1 MVAAD
6 YPFFD
11 LIWSMAIF
19 FLWVVWIWILI
30 EVIAD
35 IFRRHDVSGW
45 AKTAW
50 LIFVILLP
58 FLGVFVYLITQNVG
72 MTERNLARARAKQ
85 DQFDAYV
92 RERAAGSGEARPR
105 RSRRRSSCSTAARSR
120 RPSSRR
126 SSRRRSPSV
135 GRRTRVVGAVSG
147 DTRRARSRAH
157 IREGSGSTS
166 RRSHGSPDPRGARS
180 R

>member
-11 LIWSMAIF
+11 LILSMAIF
-19 FLWVVWIWILI
+19 FLWIVWIWILI

-50 LIFVILLP
+50 LVFVILLP

-72 MTERNLARARAKQ
+72 MTERKLARARARQ

-92 RERAAGSGEARPR
+92 RERADAVGAGSAGEIEKAKQLLD
-105 RSRRRSSCSTAARSR
+105 S
-120 RPSSRR
+120 
-126 SSRRRSPSV
+126 
-135 GRRTRVVGAVSG
+135 GAI
-147 DTRRARSRAH
+147 TQAEYEALKQKALA
-157 IREGSGSTS
+157 T
-166 RRSHGSPDPRGARS
+166 
-180 R
+180 

>member
-1 MVAAD
+1 VVAAD

-11 LIWSMAIF
+11 LILSMAIF
-19 FLWVVWIWILI
+19 FLWIVWIWILI

-50 LIFVILLP
+50 LVFVILLP

-72 MTERNLARARAKQ
+72 MTERKLARARARQ

-92 RERAAGSGEARPR
+92 RERADAVGAGSAGEIEKAKQLLD
-105 RSRRRSSCSTAARSR
+105 S
-120 RPSSRR
+120 
-126 SSRRRSPSV
+126 
-135 GRRTRVVGAVSG
+135 GAI
-147 DTRRARSRAH
+147 TQAEYEALKQKALA
-157 IREGSGSTS
+157 T
-166 RRSHGSPDPRGARS
+166 
-180 R
+180 